1 MVAKL
6 RIEGS
11 GDIERALV
19 QLTRGQ
25 SKASGRRALKNVLK
39 PVAQVAEGMAG
50 GKFKVAVTSKLDKS
64 QKRRAR
70 GDQTRNRV
78 AMYVGPV
85 QEDGS
90 LAPHAHLYEDG
101 TAPRYQHSTGKFTG
115 EMPAN
120 PFLRPAWDLYAPGML
135 EALGLEIRKDIEKTL
150 ERARRKAMRAGK

>member
-1 MVAKL
+1 MGAKL

-25 SKASGRRALKNVLK
+25 SKASGRRALKKVLK
-39 PVAQVAEGMAG
+39 PVAQAAEGMAG

-70 GDQTRNRV
+70 GDQSRNRV
-78 AMYVGPV
+78 AMYVGPA
-85 QEDGS
+85 DGS
-90 LAPHAHLYEDG
+90 HSPHAHLYEDG
-101 TAPRYQHSTGKFTG
+101 TAPRYHKETGKFTG

-120 PFLRPAWDLYAPGML
+120 PFLRPAWDLYAPKML

-150 ERARRKAMRAGK
+150 ERARSKALRAGK

>member
-1 MVAKL
+1 MVAQL

-25 SKASGRRALKNVLK
+25 SKASGRRALKKVLK
-39 PVAQVAEGMAG
+39 PVAATAETMVG
-50 GKFKVAVTSKLDKS
+50 GKFKVAVTSKLDKG
-64 QKRRAR
+64 QKRGAR
-70 GDQTRNRV
+70 GDQGRNRV

-101 TAPRYQHSTGKFTG
+101 TAPRYQKSTGKFTG

-120 PFLRPAWDLYAPGML
+120 PFMRPAWDLYAPGML
-135 EALGLEIRKDIEKTL
+135 EALGLEIRKDIEKVL
-150 ERARRKAMRAGK
+150 ARARRKALRAAK

>member
-25 SKASGRRALKNVLK
+25 SKASGRRALKKVLK
-39 PVAQVAEGMAG
+39 PVAQTAEGMAG
-50 GKFKVAVTSKLDKS
+50 GKFKVAVTSKLDKG
-64 QKRRAR
+64 QKRGAR
-70 GDQTRNRV
+70 GDQTRSRV

-85 QEDGS
+85 QADGS
-90 LAPHAHLYEDG
+90 HSPHAHLYEDG
-101 TAPRYQHSTGKFTG
+101 TAPRYHKETGKFTG

-120 PFLRPAWDLYAPGML
+120 PFLRPAWDLYAPKML
-135 EALGLEIRKDIEKTL
+135 ETLGLEIRKDIEKTL
-150 ERARRKAMRAGK
+150 ERARRKALRAGK